1 MVTIFLVSA
10 VITLL
15 FIWLLRKSPAVSKGF
30 MQHGVPAIGG
40 LAIGAMFFIAAPLF
54 LVWNGIFFKGGEGIM
69 LASLVML
76 IFGVID
82 DRKNLSVIAKAVTQ
96 IIAALILV
104 WFGVRTHIIYIGT
117 TANIIITLIWV
128 IGITNSF
135 NHLDVMDGLAG
146 MAAVICLAS
155 FVFLA
160 IVKGDIFLFMLAIT
174 LLGGLCVFLK
184 YNLPEAKIYLGNTGS
199 HFIGFILAA
208 MAMVVHYAPME
219 RKIALMSPFLI
230 LGLPIFDTAFVI
242 FIRLVQRRSPFK
254 KSNDH
259 IATRLLKMNLSKW
272 QALLLMSG
280 WGVVCALLG
289 ISLTYFSI
297 VTWPFFITAVF
308 ILSAAVFLY
317 AGKTVIND

>member
-1 MVTIFLVSA
+1 
-10 VITLL
+10 
-15 FIWLLRKSPAVSKGF
+15 

-96 IIAALILV
+96 VIAALILV
-104 WFGVRTHIIYIGT
+104 GFGVRTHIIYIGT

-146 MAAVICLAS
+146 IAAVICLAS

-160 IVKGDIFLFMLAIT
+160 IVKGDIFLIVLAIT

-208 MAMVVHYAPME
+208 MAMIVHYAPME
-219 RKIALMSPFLI
+219 RKVALISPLLI

-242 FIRLVQRRSPFK
+242 FIRLVQGRSPFK

-280 WGVVCALLG
+280 WGLVCALLG
-289 ISLTYFSI
+289 ISLTYFSV
-297 VTWPFFITAVF
+297 VTWPFFIAAAF
-308 ILSAAVFLY
+308 ILSAAIFLY
-317 AGKTVIND
+317 AGKAVIND

>member
-1 MVTIFLVSA
+1 MQRIEVVPSILSA
-10 VITLL
+10 N
-15 FIWLLRKSPAVSKGF
+15 FI
-30 MQHGVPAIGG
+30 
-40 LAIGAMFFIAAPLF
+40 
-54 LVWNGIFFKGGEGIM
+54 
-69 LASLVML
+69 
-76 IFGVID
+76 
-82 DRKNLSVIAKAVTQ
+82 NLGKEIKKVEKAGCSR
-96 IIAALILV
+96 L
-104 WFGVRTHIIYIGT
+104 
-117 TANIIITLIWV
+117 
-128 IGITNSF
+128 
-135 NHLDVMDGLAG
+135 HLDVMDGLAG

-160 IVKGDIFLFMLAIT
+160 IVKGDIFLFVLAIT

-219 RKIALMSPFLI
+219 RKVALMSPLLI

-242 FIRLVQRRSPFK
+242 FIRLAQGRSPFK

-280 WGVVCALLG
+280 WGLVCALLG
-289 ISLTYFSI
+289 ISLTYFSV
-297 VTWPFFITAVF
+297 VTWPFFMAAAF
-308 ILSAAVFLY
+308 ILSAAIFLY
-317 AGKTVIND
+317 AGKAVIND

>member
-1 MVTIFLVSA
+1 MITIFLVSA
-10 VITLL
+10 VTTLL
-15 FIWLLRKSPAVSKGF
+15 FIELLRRSPTINKGF

-54 LVWNGIFFKGGEGIM
+54 LVWNGIFSKGGEGIL

-82 DRKNLSVIAKAVTQ
+82 DRKNLSVLAKAITQ
-96 IIAALILV
+96 VIAALILV
-104 WFGVRTHIIYIGT
+104 GFGVRTHIIYIGT

-128 IGITNSF
+128 VGITNSF
-135 NHLDVMDGLAG
+135 NHLDVLDGLAG

-160 IVKGDIFLFMLAIT
+160 IVKGDILLFVLAIT

>member
-1 MVTIFLVSA
+1 
-10 VITLL
+10 
-15 FIWLLRKSPAVSKGF
+15 

-40 LAIGAMFFIAAPLF
+40 LAIGAMVFIAAPLF
-54 LVWNGIFFKGGEGIM
+54 LVRNGIFSKEGNGIL

-82 DRKNLSVIAKAVTQ
+82 DKKNLSVIAKAITQ

-104 WFGVRTHIIYIGT
+104 IFGVRTHIIYIGT
-117 TANIIITLIWV
+117 IANIIITLIWI

-135 NHLDVMDGLAG
+135 NHLDVMDGLAAF
-146 MAAVICLAS
+146 AAVICLVS
-155 FVFLA
+155 FLFLA
-160 IVKGDIFLFMLAIT
+160 MVKGDIFLFVLTTT
-174 LLGGLCVFLK
+174 LLGGLCGFLK
-184 YNLPEAKIYLGNTGS
+184 YNLPEARIYLGNTGS

-208 MAMVVHYAPME
+208 MAMVVHYAPMG
-219 RKIALMSPFLI
+219 RKIALISPLLI
-230 LGLPIFDTAFVI
+230 LWLPIFDTAFVI

-280 WGVVCALLG
+280 WGLVCALLG
-289 ISLTYFSI
+289 ISLTYFSV
-297 VTWPFFITAVF
+297 VTWPFFIAAAF
-308 ILSAAVFLY
+308 ILSAAIFLY
-317 AGKTVIND
+317 AGKAAIND

>member
-1 MVTIFLVSA
+1 MITIFLVSA
-10 VITLL
+10 VTTLL
-15 FIWLLRKSPAVSKGF
+15 FIELLRRSPTINKGF

-54 LVWNGIFFKGGEGIM
+54 LVWNGIFSKGGEGIL

-82 DRKNLSVIAKAVTQ
+82 DRKNLSVLAKAITQ
-96 IIAALILV
+96 VIAALILV
-104 WFGVRTHIIYIGT
+104 GFGVRTHIIYIGT

-128 IGITNSF
+128 VGITNSF
-135 NHLDVMDGLAG
+135 NHLDVLDGLAG

-160 IVKGDIFLFMLAIT
+160 IVKGDILLFVLAIT

-242 FIRLVQRRSPFK
+242 FIRLMQRRSPFK

-272 QALLLMSG
+272 QSLLLMRG

>member
-1 MVTIFLVSA
+1 MITIFLVSA
-10 VITLL
+10 VTTLL
-15 FIWLLRKSPAVSKGF
+15 FIELLRRSPTINKGF

-54 LVWNGIFFKGGEGIM
+54 LVWNGIFSKGGEGIL

-82 DRKNLSVIAKAVTQ
+82 DRKNLSVLAKAITQ
-96 IIAALILV
+96 VIAALILV
-104 WFGVRTHIIYIGT
+104 GFGVRTHVIYIGT
-117 TANIIITLIWV
+117 TANIIVTLIWV

-135 NHLDVMDGLAG
+135 NHLDVMDGLAAI
-146 MAAVICLAS
+146 AAVICLAS

-160 IVKGDIFLFMLAIT
+160 IVKGDIFLFVLTIT
-174 LLGGLCVFLK
+174 LLGGLCAFLK
-184 YNLPEAKIYLGNTGS
+184 YNLPEARIYLGNTGS

-219 RKIALMSPFLI
+219 RKIALISPLLI

-242 FIRLVQRRSPFK
+242 FIRLVQGRSPFM

-272 QALLLMSG
+272 QALLLMGG
-280 WGVVCALLG
+280 WGLVCALLG
-289 ISLTYFSI
+289 ISLTYFSVI
-297 VTWPFFITAVF
+297 TWPFFIVAVS
-308 ILSAAVFLY
+308 ILTLAVFLY
-317 AGKTVIND
+317 AGRAAIND